1 MGQGTRPWPVAVIS
15 AHLTAAP
22 LLPGAARSDLAGADP
37 VFARALAPNTLP
49 SGSTAAPTSP
59 PPWPASYSTPKTDLG
74 APDKTLHHSSSPEE
88 ETTNGLRGCVAIA
101 SDWP

>member
-1 MGQGTRPWPVAVIS
+1 MSQGTRPWPVAVIS

-49 SGSTAAPTSP
+49 SDSTAAPTSP
-59 PPWPASYSTPKTDLG
+59 PPWPASYSTPKRIWEPQTTLFI
-74 APDKTLHHSSSPEE
+74 TLHRQKMRRP
-88 ETTNGLRGCVAIA
+88 TAYA
-101 SDWP
+101 AAPQ